1 MRLAQ
6 NITRVAARNVSSS
19 TNNTSLTARQTSI
32 RKKESTAVKSIT
44 TPKDI
49 RIAIKY
55 PSACSGVAFSD
66 RVAIDGASNLVV
78 SCFSGAV
85 SLKSSQADIPGQLK
99 EDQGEHSA
107 QTEQPNKVSQKPP
120 TGDDISLRWD
130 TTPAGED
137 DTPLSPKLSLENF
150 HDYCFETPPPKVAMM
165 RTPLFPPPPPR
176 PDHAMIYCIRHPIP
190 EELLVPVF

>member
-6 NITRVAARNVSSS
+6 NISRVAARRVSCS
-19 TNNTSLTARQTSI
+19 TDNTSLSASRI
-32 RKKESTAVKSIT
+32 PNKKESTAVKESIA
-44 TPKDI
+44 TPKGI
-49 RIAIKY
+49 RTAVEF
-55 PSACSGVAFSD
+55 PSACSGVTLSD
-66 RVAIDGASNLVV
+66 RVAIDGVSNTV

-85 SLKSSQADIPGQLK
+85 FLKSSQADILGPSK
-99 EDQGEHSA
+99 EDRGENSA

>member
-6 NITRVAARNVSSS
+6 NITRVAA
-19 TNNTSLTARQTSI
+19 SLTASQTSN
-32 RKKESTAVKSIT
+32 RKESTAVKSIT

-66 RVAIDGASNLVV
+66 RVAIDGASNIV

-85 SLKSSQADIPGQLK
+85 SLKSSQADILGQSK

-137 DTPLSPKLSLENF
+137 DTPLSPKLSLEIF
-150 HDYCFETPPPKVAMM
+150 HDYCFETPKPKVAMM
-165 RTPLFPPPPPR
+165 RTPLSPPPPPR
-176 PDHAMIYCIRHPIP
+176 PDKAMIYCIRHPIP